1 MEDTIYRITGTFSE
15 LQELLQSRFAMEEKA
30 ARFSVCLLIMEQQQI
45 VDELSETYAALWY
58 LNRNEH
64 FATPIFKSRFSIS
77 LTDVKKNILD
87 QIYIQFGGI
96 LIEGDALTFTTI
108 LSCLLAIYRSGTF
121 IKKEECCV
129 YYQALSWKATHA
141 SQEYFHVKDILPS
154 VPEGVCRNLDLIEEG
169 KWKCYSCHG
178 ENCSATAESFSVI
191 LNELCE
197 RNVLKEYNNMYQ
209 FVK

>member
-15 LQELLQSRFAMEEKA
+15 LQELLQSQFAMEEKA

-64 FATPIFKSRFSIS
+64 FATPVFKSRFSIS

-178 ENCSATAESFSVI
+178 ENCSATAESFSAI